1 MSGSGDLCINNSYS
15 DLKFRVFSLVKQAAI
30 DADAGFNWSFFFSF
44 CVDFNCISEVIYPMK
59 LRTAVCL
66 MYDIILKSI

>member
-30 DADAGFNWSFFFSF
+30 DADAGFNWSFFFLS
-44 CVDFNCISEVIYPMK
+44 VLIISEVIYPMK